1 MTETKLVTKVE
12 EMDQKRCRVYL
23 DDKFA
28 FVLYRGEIRKYQIQ
42 EGIALSDTVYKE
54 IMEEVL
60 SKRAKLRCM
69 NLLKGRCYTEKQLR
83 DKLCRGEYSEE
94 LIEEAIA
101 YVKSYGYVND
111 RRYAEEYILYHMD
124 SRTEKRI
131 EQDLYAKGIPQTLTR
146 EIFQELRSDGMKAD
160 EIEMGKKIL
169 KKKNFDPKT
178 AENKEKQRISAYLY
192 RKGFRPEIISQL
204 LLLDIMED

>member
-1 MTETKLVTKVE
+1 MTETKVVTKVE

-23 DDKFA
+23 NDEFA
-28 FVLYRGEIRKYQIQ
+28 FVLYRGEIRKYQIR
-42 EGIALSDTVYKE
+42 EGISLSDTTYRE

-83 DKLCRGEYSEE
+83 DKLCRGEYSGE
-94 LIEEAIA
+94 LIEEAIT

-146 EIFQELRSDGMKAD
+146 EVFQELRSDGMEAD

-178 AENKEKQRISAYLY
+178 AEHKEKQRISAYLY